1 MRSRLGLVFGVD
13 ATAAACTRAYGVPP
27 PDLSTC
33 GLGEAAFDASGSEA
47 GLREGITSLSTIG
60 PARCYLSRGRRR
72 LRAEAADRRRGR
84 TSRRRG
90 AGPDDRVDPVRGAA
104 DLCHGEALRYA
115 RARERVHERRPGA
128 DAR

>member
-60 PARCYLSRGRRR
+60 PARAYLSHGS
-72 LRAEAADRRRGR
+72 LRAERGDRGR
-84 TSRRRG
+84 CRGGGGGG

-104 DLCHGEALRYA
+104 DLGHGEA
-115 RARERVHERRPGA
+115 
-128 DAR
+128 

>member
-13 ATAAACTRAYGVPP
+13 ATAAACTRAYGVLP

-60 PARCYLSRGRRR
+60 PARGYLSRGTCR
-72 LRAEAADRRRGR
+72 LRAERRDRSRGR
-84 TSRRRG
+84 GGGGGGGGPGWRVGVARG
-90 AGPDDRVDPVRGAA
+90 GG
-104 DLCHGEALRYA
+104 
-115 RARERVHERRPGA
+115 
-128 DAR
+128 

>member
-47 GLREGITSLSTIG
+47 CLREGITSLSTIG
-60 PARCYLSRGRRR
+60 PARGYLSRGTCR
-72 LRAEAADRRRGR
+72 LRTERRDRGR
-84 TSRRRG
+84 CRG
-90 AGPDDRVDPVRGAA
+90 GGGGGA
-104 DLCHGEALRYA
+104 
-115 RARERVHERRPGA
+115 RPGRPGGPGRGGGGA
-128 DAR
+128 CSRGGPRL